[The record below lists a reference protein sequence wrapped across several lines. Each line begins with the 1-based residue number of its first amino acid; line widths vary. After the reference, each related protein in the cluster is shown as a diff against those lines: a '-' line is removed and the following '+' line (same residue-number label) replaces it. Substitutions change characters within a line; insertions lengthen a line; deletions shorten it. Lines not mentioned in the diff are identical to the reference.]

1 MMEAKPVEEGLRRA
15 VEDMINATVRAVDD
29 DRLEAF
35 VEFFAAQAVYKV
47 VSRFN
52 LERNFPMAHI
62 SCTTRGMITDRVAS
76 LRHANIY
83 PAQRYRHL
91 LSGIHV
97 TGNVDGSMA
106 ARTSYLV
113 VRILDDG
120 STSIFST
127 GEYRDQIVLEGG
139 VPRLRERIVVFDS
152 KSIDSLL
159 AIPL

>member
-1 MMEAKPVEEGLRRA
+1 MDKPVDEQLRRA
-15 VEDMINATVRAVDD
+15 VEDMINATAWAIDD
-29 DRLEAF
+29 DRLEEF

-52 LERNFPMAHI
+52 AERNLPMAHI
-62 SCTTRGMITDRVAS
+62 SCTTRGMIADRVAS

-91 LSGIHV
+91 LSGI
-97 TGNVDGSMA
+97 TMTANTDGSIA
-106 ARTSYLV
+106 ARTSYMV
-113 VRILDDG
+113 VRILGDG
-120 STSIFST
+120 LTTIFST

-139 VPRLRERIVVFDS
+139 APRLRERIVVFDS